1 MPLASLQAETLERFL
16 WSKWAFTGMPVPQ
29 ALKVHVGLGG
39 PFRSLICGPANA
51 ARGINLG
58 LSAVSSAQSPNFPG
72 IPLGPFE
79 VVAHAPFPA
88 CLAFQNALGFPTFSH
103 STRTLV
109 PVASAGSFQAFSDTG
124 HSLQF
129 LHLDPSLSLP
139 PFPTSFPNSSVAS
152 WHPFPTAVPV
162 HCPQGFELPGAQGY
176 CQRHGGPAS
185 RMAAHALW
193 GFFRWSLIPASPQ
206 PTPQPKCPGETHQR
220 GQCTPNTYE
229 GGSIKPSKEAWTFWT
244 ERCPDLCQQ
253 WDMERVYAFLK
264 KWRAER
270 RRRRQSGGRIRQRRM
285 KASDKEG
292 SSPVHSPA
300 LPQHN
305 PHPHS

>member
-109 PVASAGSFQAFSDTG
+109 PVASAGSFQAFSDRRK
-124 HSLQF
+124 
-129 LHLDPSLSLP
+129 
-139 PFPTSFPNSSVAS
+139 N
-152 WHPFPTAVPV
+152 
-162 HCPQGFELPGAQGY
+162 
-176 CQRHGGPAS
+176 
-185 RMAAHALW
+185 
-193 GFFRWSLIPASPQ
+193 
-206 PTPQPKCPGETHQR
+206 
-220 GQCTPNTYE
+220 
-229 GGSIKPSKEAWTFWT
+229 EA
-244 ERCPDLCQQ
+244 
-253 WDMERVYAFLK
+253 
-264 KWRAER
+264 
-270 RRRRQSGGRIRQRRM
+270 G
-285 KASDKEG
+285 
-292 SSPVHSPA
+292 
-300 LPQHN
+300 
-305 PHPHS
+305 